1 MIGSK
6 RCERANNIA
15 ELWQS
20 EGGQSEK
27 NREIF
32 IIGDSLVINVQR
44 THLFIQGQTLT
55 LGKKTATDVLG
66 NQKKALITI

>member
-15 ELWQS
+15 VLWQS

-55 LGKKTATDVLG
+55 ATDVLG